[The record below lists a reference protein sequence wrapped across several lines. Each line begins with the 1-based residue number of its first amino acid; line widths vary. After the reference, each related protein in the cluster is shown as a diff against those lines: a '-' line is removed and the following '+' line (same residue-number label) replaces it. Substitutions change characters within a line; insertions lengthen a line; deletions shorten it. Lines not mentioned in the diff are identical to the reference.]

1 MGQNDVPEF
10 IGDNF
15 ETFGTLPENINT
27 HLKKGSQFCKEL
39 ASVQYKR
46 GIVRIITIILGK
58 CSKRFE
64 IITIEFRDIILT
76 YT

>member
-27 HLKKGSQFCKEL
+27 HLKQGSQFCKEL
-39 ASVQYKR
+39 ASVQYER
-46 GIVRIITIILGK
+46 GIVSTYRIITIFPRK
-58 CSKRFE
+58 CDF
-64 IITIEFRDIILT
+64 LL
-76 YT
+76 